1 MTVAYIE
8 GLTAPHLVEEMKKR
22 LDAIDIDGFL
32 SPAAVEEYVTGSR
45 PTAFPLLQYTERA
58 DKFCQG
64 LLAGR
69 VGLLV
74 DGLPLGYLAPGGS
87 GLSHDQPRGPGDGLH
102 VRLCRPGA
110 SVRRLDAEPAAAG
123 FYVAM
128 AAFHQEMIPLPLFK
142 GHD

>member
-74 DGLPLGYLAPGGS
+74 DGLPLGYL
-87 GLSHDQPRGPGDGLH
+87 GPG
-102 VRLCRPGA
+102 RIWA
-110 SVRRLDAEPAAAG
+110 IS
-123 FYVAM
+123 
-128 AAFHQEMIPLPLFK
+128 
-142 GHD
+142 